1 MNMFGEMSGMGSIE
15 GVWFNKRTGRKIL
28 VRDSYISDDGMQIM
42 TSEGD
47 MIDGEEFS
55 RDFIQCSN
63 EEYDNDGNITNNSS
77 PIDYDALFETNINN
91 NSSSNINYNSETNLF
106 QPEKTVEKQ
115 IINVSPKTEM
125 LNTMFSKL
133 NNLPTIKATIEWD
146 NIPISE
152 INMLKNYF
160 DFSDDD
166 IADFIFDKFCSINEI
181 KASISESISK
191 CLQ

>member
-1 MNMFGEMSGMGSIE
+1 MNMFGEMPGMGSIE

-42 TSEGD
+42 TSDGD

-63 EEYDNDGNITNNSS
+63 EEYDNNGNITNNSS
-77 PIDYDALFETNINN
+77 PIDYDALFENN

-106 QPEKTVEKQ
+106 QLEKTVEKQ
-115 IINVSPKTEM
+115 VNNVSPKTEM

-133 NNLPTIKATIEWD
+133 NNLPTVKATIEWD

-152 INMLKNYF
+152 INMLKN
-160 DFSDDD
+160 
-166 IADFIFDKFCSINEI
+166 
-181 KASISESISK
+181 
-191 CLQ
+191 